1 MNIRMI
7 LKILG
12 FLLVIE
18 AACMLP
24 CLLVSLIYKEHD
36 FIAFAITIA
45 VLLTAGVSLYSI
57 RAKNTNLYSRD
68 GVAIVSMGWI
78 IISLSGSLPF
88 ILSGAIPS
96 FADAFFECVSGFTTT
111 GSSILREIESLP
123 KGILFWRNFT
133 NWLGGMGVL
142 VLTLAILPRAGAT
155 TFQIMK
161 AESPG
166 PNPDKLV
173 PRMAQ
178 TAQILYS
185 IYLGMT
191 VVLIVLLIIA
201 GMPVYDSLVHAFGA
215 AGTGGFSSRNL
226 SVGAYNNIFAEV
238 IITVFMFL
246 FGVNFTLYY
255 YALKGNIKSLFK
267 DEEFRFY
274 AGIAIISI
282 ILITVNLT
290 GSVFSSIG
298 ESLRHASFQVSSVI
312 TTTGYSTYDFNL
324 WPTFSKAIL
333 VLLMFI
339 GASAGSTGGGIKCIR
354 VLVLLKTV
362 RREMKKV
369 LHPRSVNTVQV
380 SGRNLDDGVMS
391 GVTSYFYAF
400 FLVFVVSILLISL
413 DGKDLITTFTSVVAT
428 ISNIGPGLG
437 SVGPMGNFAEFSDF
451 SKFVLSFTMLFGRL
465 EIFPMMLLFTPS
477 FWRRANI

>member
-267 DEEFRFY
+267 DEDFRFY
-274 AGIAIISI
+274 AGIVIISI

-290 GSVFSSIG
+290 GPVYGSIG

>member
-274 AGIAIISI
+274 AGIVIISI

-290 GSVFSSIG
+290 GPVYGSIG